1 MDKEMLHKDEH
12 IALLE
17 KLLESDGAIEELAS
31 MELVEMPEY
40 LAEEVLD
47 NILSVEAE
55 TMNWHKWFQ
64 LFCYSAKVA
73 FATVCAIVVLVYMP
87 DMRELQTHRE
97 AVRYE
102 RTSYVADV
110 FDFISEKI
118 FDGGLKNEK

>member
-1 MDKEMLHKDEH
+1 MDKEMLHKDEQ